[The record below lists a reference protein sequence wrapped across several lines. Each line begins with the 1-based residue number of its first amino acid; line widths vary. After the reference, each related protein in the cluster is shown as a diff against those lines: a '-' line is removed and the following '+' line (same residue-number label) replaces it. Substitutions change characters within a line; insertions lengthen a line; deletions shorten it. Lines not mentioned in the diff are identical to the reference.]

1 MRCGRRAKTWLEGHG
16 FTVSE
21 VGNATS
27 NDYRETI
34 IKDYTNRPYTSRLL
48 ASLLGIP
55 VSRIQP
61 GSDNATVNDIQIV
74 VGEDLVP
81 LLRGN

>member
-1 MRCGRRAKTWLEGHG
+1 MA
-16 FTVSE
+16 E

-27 NDYRETI
+27 NAYRETI
-34 IKDYTNRPYTSRLL
+34 IKDYTSRPYTARLL

-74 VGEDLVP
+74 VGDDLIP
-81 LLRGN
+81 LLHGG